1 MEAKPSFDNE
11 ENTKAKG
18 LDGVV
23 PDPARPPQG
32 CRFHTRCSFA
42 TERCGWEVDDVVR
55 WLEDTPGMF
64 ENLEGVQ
71 RQSEFSAV
79 LSFSDEASAGNLSME
94 MRSQKIPGSMRNALK
109 TLKLDSKNVE
119 IEFEPVDEVA
129 LIDRGGRSSSCI
141 LDPSQISEE

>member
-1 MEAKPSFDNE
+1 MEAKPSYDNE
-11 ENTKAKG
+11 EKTKVKG

-32 CRFHTRCSFA
+32 CRFHTWCSFA
-42 TERCGWEVDDVVR
+42 TERCGWEVDDLVR

-64 ENLEGVQ
+64 KNLDGVQ
-71 RQSEFSAV
+71 RRSEFSAV
-79 LSFSDEASAGNLSME
+79 LSFSDEASAGNLSIE
-94 MRSQKIPGSMRNALK
+94 MRSRKIPGSMRNALK
-109 TLKLDSKNVE
+109 TLKVDSKNVG

-129 LIDRGGRSSSCI
+129 LMDRGGRSSSCI

>member
-1 MEAKPSFDNE
+1 M
-11 ENTKAKG
+11 
-18 LDGVV
+18 
-23 PDPARPPQG
+23 
-32 CRFHTRCSFA
+32 
-42 TERCGWEVDDVVR
+42 R